1 MRIAVA
7 ANTASGGGFDP
18 APLLAALPGAEL
30 FECDDREGI
39 SAAAPDRIV
48 VAGGDGSV
56 GPLAALAGELAVPLA
71 VIPIGTANDFARA
84 HGLPDDLLAAADLAR
99 TGTTTRALELGRL
112 ADGRPF
118 VNVASAGLASVAAR
132 RAHPLKPRL
141 GALAYAVGAVRAAA
155 TAHPLEV
162 AVRVDGRELFAGRCW
177 QAIVAVSGAFGGGSG
192 VEEARPD
199 DGALDVV
206 VLPAG
211 SRVGLARR
219 AWGMRRGTI
228 AQQRSVEHARGT
240 VIEVALPPGAELN
253 VDGEIRRAGLERV
266 TVEPRAFEL
275 VVPTAPAAR
284 RRGRGA

>member
-30 FECDDREGI
+30 FACDDREGI
-39 SAAAPDRIV
+39 AAAAPDRIV
-48 VAGGDGSV
+48 VAGGDGTI
-56 GPLAALAGELAVPLA
+56 GPLAELAGRLGVPLA
-71 VIPIGTANDFARA
+71 VIPVGTANDFARA
-84 HGLPDDLLAAADLAR
+84 HGLPSDPRAAAELAGR
-99 TGTTTRALELGRL
+99 GTNTRALELGRL

-132 RAHPLKPRL
+132 NAQPLKPRL
-141 GALAYAVGAVRAAA
+141 GPLAYAVGAARAAA

-162 AVRVDGRELFAGRCW
+162 TVRVDGREVFAGGCW
-177 QAIVAVSGAFGGGSG
+177 QAIVAVSGAFGGGSS

-199 DGALDVV
+199 DGALDIV

-211 SRVGLARR
+211 SRIGLARR
-219 AWGMRRGTI
+219 AWGLRRGTI

-240 VIEVALPPGAELN
+240 AIEVELPRGAEIN
-253 VDGEIRRAGLERV
+253 VDGEIRRGGLEHV
-266 TVEPRAFEL
+266 TVSPRAFRL
-275 VVPTAPAAR
+275 IV
-284 RRGRGA
+284 